1 MGSSSAAVA
10 SPALSSS
17 RVVLGDE
24 IGSSSYDSRS
34 RSSSPS
40 LVTARC
46 GSPHRSRSPTSLP
59 VLRRRSSSFS
69 EVRYVLGWSSLLF
82 CRLVLLLFFGVLFV
96 LRCQFVVC
104 LTFLRRALLL
114 LSGSDVLWCAIV
126 GV

>member
-1 MGSSSAAVA
+1 MRLV
-10 SPALSSS
+10 LL
-17 RVVLGDE
+17 RMILVVDRRRLLLLLLVVVLLIDRGRLLRFP
-24 IGSSSYDSRS
+24 SFVAVLP
-34 RSSSPS
+34 PS
-40 LVTARC
+40 LR
-46 GSPHRSRSPTSLP
+46 
-59 VLRRRSSSFS
+59 
-69 EVRYVLGWSSLLF
+69 VRYVLGWSSLLF